1 MYTKFQYIIYSYVPS
16 AHPVSFQASIH
27 PPIPSTEAPTRRPN
41 HLAAPPPDRPLP
53 RDSQWRPTSNVCVF
67 AREAHL
73 SLAHRDV
80 CLSSLSVTPPLGEVI
95 SPVGFPPQDVN
106 TGDRRNTSL
115 LPPGAT
121 PLTSHGVVFLLSA
134 LSSTSY
140 FHGASVSR
148 FCFFFN
154 GASQLCKVYEC
165 L

>member
-1 MYTKFQYIIYSYVPS
+1 MYPPPIRFLSK
-16 AHPVSFQASIH
+16 HPFTLPYHPLKH
-27 PPIPSTEAPTRRPN
+27 PPVDPTIQLHLPLTDPSHVTA
-41 HLAAPPPDRPLP
+41 
-53 RDSQWRPTSNVCVF
+53 QWRPTSNVCVF

-148 FCFFFN
+148 FCFLFN